1 MISGRALAR
10 CPPVNKGQISP
21 PFLLTF
27 QICRRDVIFVVRRT
41 TKKHSCILTGYVDAL
56 YALSFA
62 VQTRKKP
69 LFVLISLHMPFF
81 PEWSLIPGPLC
92 KRFSSKWMMEL
103 LLIRQI
109 SPWQKTVR
117 TYCCRTPQKIR
128 NCFSLS
134 FLLF

>member
-1 MISGRALAR
+1 MISRRALAR

-21 PFLLTF
+21 PFLLTL

-41 TKKHSCILTGYVDAL
+41 TEKHSCILTGYVDAL

-62 VQTRKKP
+62 VQTRKSP
-69 LFVLISLHMPFF
+69 YLFLFRYTCHFF
-81 PEWSLIPGPLC
+81 QEWSLIPGPLC
-92 KRFSSKWMMEL
+92 RLPSSKWMMEL

>member
-1 MISGRALAR
+1 MKIIDSGDFYRAGIGLMS
-10 CPPVNKGQISP
+10 C
-21 PFLLTF
+21 PFLLLL
-27 QICRRDVIFVVRRT
+27 QICRRYE
-41 TKKHSCILTGYVDAL
+41 L
-56 YALSFA
+56 FA
-62 VQTRKKP
+62 VRKTTENDSRIFAGYGNAFLRTLLLYRREKADVYCY
-69 LFVLISLHMPFF
+69 FDIHADFF

-92 KRFSSKWMMEL
+92 RLPSSKWMMEL